1 MNITVP
7 SADAALHLA
16 LEHIEKW
23 GTLRT
28 SRGKVTKEV
37 RGPSI
42 TTYTHP
48 RHRVVF
54 SPVRNANPFFHL
66 IDAIWLLSGSNR
78 VELPCAF
85 LPSLAQYSDN
95 GLTFHGAYGHRLRH
109 LFGFDQIEATVQL
122 LKEKPDTRQAV
133 MSIWHPMHDLNVSTK
148 DVPCNDMIMFNL
160 RDGRLDMTVC
170 CRSND
175 AVWGAYG
182 ANVVQFSI
190 LLEYMAALVGVPM
203 GHYAQMSNSLH
214 FYEDTPAVDNLRE
227 GYYRVYPQSGYH
239 AADPKLRVQAAPM
252 FDGVEFTHGPDGG
265 PAEERVTDAHAAST
279 SAKLLLLD
287 AFALAE
293 AAQDYVYGTGRTAP
307 EMALMALKYSQG
319 RVLARLSRVPMRS
332 TFGRGTLTPMIKAY
346 AYHHARNTPFA
357 LQFAHQ
363 IQSPDWRLACIEW
376 LHRAKRARDA
386 KNA

>member
-23 GTLRT
+23 GTHRT

-122 LKEKPDTRQAV
+122 LRDKPDTRQAV
-133 MSIWHPMHDLNVSTK
+133 MSIWHPMHDLNVATK
-148 DVPCNDMIMFNL
+148 DVPCNDMLMFNL
-160 RDGRLDMTVC
+160 RNGQLDMTVC

-182 ANVVQFSI
+182 ANVVQFSV
-190 LLEYMAALVGVPM
+190 LLEYMAALVGARM
-203 GHYAQMSNSLH
+203 GQYVQMSNSLH

-227 GYYRVYPQSGYH
+227 GHYRVYPQSGYH
-239 AADPKLRVQAAPM
+239 SAVMMTRVTAKPM
-252 FDGVEFTHGPDGG
+252 FAGIEFIDT
-265 PAEERVTDAHAAST
+265 AENRWGEELVVDAAA
-279 SAKLLLLD
+279 AARDAELLAQD
-287 AFALAE
+287 ALRLAE
-293 AAQDYVYGTGRTAP
+293 AAQDYSASGGV
-307 EMALMALKYSQG
+307 YSQ
-319 RVLARLSRVPMRS
+319 ASAIMSLSEEELQS

-346 AYHHARNTPFA
+346 AYHHARETSVA
-357 LQFAHQ
+357 LQFARL

-376 LHRAKRARDA
+376 LLRAQRARDA
-386 KNA
+386 KSI

>member
-23 GTLRT
+23 GTHRT
-28 SRGKVTKEV
+28 SRGMVTKEV

-54 SPVRNANPFFHL
+54 SPVRNANPFFHI

-85 LPSLAQYSDN
+85 LPSLARYSDN

-122 LKEKPDTRQAV
+122 LEHKPDTRQAV
-133 MSIWHPMHDLNVSTK
+133 MSIWHPMHDLNVPTK
-148 DVPCNDMIMFNL
+148 DVPCNDMLMFNL
-160 RDGRLDMTVC
+160 RNGQLDMTVC

-182 ANVVQFSI
+182 ANVVQFSV
-190 LLEYMAALVGVPM
+190 LLEYMAARVGVRM
-203 GHYAQMSNSLH
+203 GQYVQVSNSLH

-227 GYYRVYPQSGYH
+227 GHYRQCPTSGYH
-239 AADPKLRVQAAPM
+239 AADPNLRVSAVPM
-252 FDGVEFTHGPDGG
+252 FDGVEFVPCPDGG
-265 PAEERVTDAHAAST
+265 PVEERVVDVRAAST

-287 AFALAE
+287 ASALAE
-293 AAQDYVYGTGRTAP
+293 AAQDYGTDRTAP
-307 EMALMALKYSQG
+307 EMARKHSQAH
-319 RVLARLSRVPMRS
+319 VLSRLSQVPMWS
-332 TFGRGTLTPMIKAY
+332 SFGVGTLLPMISAY
-346 AYHHARNTPFA
+346 AQHHARNDELA
-357 LQFAHQ
+357 LAHAQ
-363 IQSPDWRLACIEW
+363 GVKSPDWRLACVEW
-376 LHRAKRARDA
+376 LHRAQRARNA
-386 KNA
+386 KNV

>member
-23 GTLRT
+23 GTHRT

-42 TTYTHP
+42 TTYTRP

-78 VELPCAF
+78 AELPCAF

-122 LKEKPDTRQAV
+122 LRDKPDTRQAV
-133 MSIWHPMHDLNVSTK
+133 MSIWHPMHDLNVTTK
-148 DVPCNDMIMFNL
+148 DVPCNDMLMFNL
-160 RDGRLDMTVC
+160 RNGQLDMTVC

-227 GYYRVYPQSGYH
+227 GHYRQYPTSGYH
-239 AADPKLRVQAAPM
+239 SMLASTRVAPKPM
-252 FDGVEFTHGPDGG
+252 FAGIEFST
-265 PAEERVTDAHAAST
+265 PASSEGRWGEELVVDAAAAAHD
-279 SAKLLLLD
+279 AKLLTLD
-287 AFALAE
+287 AIALAG
-293 AAQDYVYGTGRTAP
+293 AALDYAAGSDT
-307 EMALMALKYSQG
+307 YSQAHALRAIHVAAVEG
-319 RVLARLSRVPMRS
+319 MRS
-332 TFGRGTLTPMIKAY
+332 TFGRGTLLPMISAY
-346 AYHHARNTPFA
+346 GQHHARDYEMA
-357 LQFAHQ
+357 LAYART
-363 IQSPDWRLACIEW
+363 IESPDWRLACIEW

>member
-23 GTLRT
+23 GTHRT

-54 SPVRNANPFFHL
+54 SPVRNANPFFHI

-78 VELPCAF
+78 AELPCAF

-122 LKEKPDTRQAV
+122 LRDKPDTRQAV
-133 MSIWHPMHDLNVSTK
+133 MSIWHPMHDLNVATK
-148 DVPCNDMIMFNL
+148 DVPCNDMLMFNL
-160 RDGRLDMTVC
+160 RNGKLDMTVC

-182 ANVVQFSI
+182 ANVVQFSV

-203 GHYAQMSNSLH
+203 GHYVQMSNSLH
-214 FYEDTPAVDNLRE
+214 FYEDTPAIDNLRE
-227 GYYRVYPQSGYH
+227 GHYRVFPQSGYH
-239 AADPKLRVQAAPM
+239 AFVPTHVVPKPM
-252 FDGVEFTHGPDGG
+252 FEGIEFSAPG
-265 PAEERVTDAHAAST
+265 ELVVDAAAAARD
-279 SAKLLLLD
+279 AKLLTLD
-287 AFALAE
+287 AIALAE
-293 AAQDYVYGTGRTAP
+293 AAQDYAAGGDT
-307 EMALMALKYSQG
+307 YSQ
-319 RVLARLSRVPMRS
+319 ARALEAIASTNMRS
-332 TFGRGTLTPMIKAY
+332 TFGWGTLAPMISAY
-346 AYHHARNTPFA
+346 GQHHARDSDMA
-357 LQFAHQ
+357 LAYART
-363 IQSPDWRLACIEW
+363 IGSPDWRLACIEW
-376 LHRAKRARDA
+376 LHRANRARGA
-386 KNA
+386 KNV

>member
-1 MNITVP
+1 MNISVP

-23 GTLRT
+23 GTHRT
-28 SRGKVTKEV
+28 SRGALTKEV
-37 RGPSI
+37 RGPSV
-42 TTYTHP
+42 TLYTHP

-85 LPSLAQYSDN
+85 LPSLARYSDN

-109 LFGFDQIEATVQL
+109 LFGFDQIEATARL
-122 LKEKPDTRQAV
+122 LREKPDTRQAV
-133 MSIWHPMHDLNVSTK
+133 MSIWHPMYDLNVPTK

-160 RDGRLDMTVC
+160 RDGKLDMTVC

-182 ANVVQFSI
+182 ANVVQFSV
-190 LLEYMAALVGVPM
+190 LLEYMAARVGVPM

-227 GYYRVYPQSGYH
+227 GLYRQYPASGYH
-239 AADPKLRVQAAPM
+239 AADMKLRVTAAPM
-252 FDGVEFTHGPDGG
+252 FDGVELVPCPDGG
-265 PAEERVTDAHAAST
+265 SAEERVVDAPAAST

-293 AAQDYVYGTGRTAP
+293 AAQDTTARGAASKVP
-307 EMALMALKYSQG
+307 QAE
-319 RVLARLSRVPMRS
+319 VLARLSQVVMRS
-332 TFGRGTLTPMIKAY
+332 SFGRGTLSPMIAAY
-346 AYHHARNTPFA
+346 AQHHARDSGQA
-357 LQFAHQ
+357 LAHAQ
-363 IQSPDWRLACIEW
+363 TVKSPDWRLACIEW
-376 LHRAKRARDA
+376 LYRAKRARDA